1 VSWSPVSTIVDSDFD
16 ILRHIHRPPSPWP
29 IDSRVCYGAKQY
41 GFGRRV
47 AVSKFCNRFCNKSN
61 MFKISNI
68 DTPSQRT
75 LVVEGTLVGSWV
87 SELRTAWR
95 ASSQELGGRKLV
107 VDLCNLTVISREG
120 EVAILDLMK
129 EGAMFSRG
137 GILTRH
143 VLKQLAR
150 KKQQQESTRR

>member
-1 VSWSPVSTIVDSDFD
+1 
-16 ILRHIHRPPSPWP
+16 
-29 IDSRVCYGAKQY
+29 
-41 GFGRRV
+41 
-47 AVSKFCNRFCNKSN
+47 

-95 ASSQELGGRKLV
+95 ASSQKLGGRKLV